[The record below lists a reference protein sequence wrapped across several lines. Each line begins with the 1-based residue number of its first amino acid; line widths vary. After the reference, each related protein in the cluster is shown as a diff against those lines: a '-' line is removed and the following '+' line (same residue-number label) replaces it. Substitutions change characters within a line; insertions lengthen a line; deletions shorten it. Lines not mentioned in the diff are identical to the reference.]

1 MRSGDRCGIEDTIY
15 TMAFRHLG
23 GSPKKALPGQMLLVV
38 RKCQALLMRMFNA
51 RGWRSKLLVSSF
63 FSCLRRDTNLGW
75 AHADGKITDD
85 FEARSPDELS
95 LQKGERIEL
104 IERDDDFGD
113 GWYLGKHVQNGR
125 VGLFP
130 EGKSPSLQRKFV
142 RNGLF

>member
-1 MRSGDRCGIEDTIY
+1 MRI
-15 TMAFRHLG
+15 A
-23 GSPKKALPGQMLLVV
+23 
-38 RKCQALLMRMFNA
+38 NA
-51 RGWRSKLLVSSF
+51 RGWRSELLVLSVF
-63 FSCLRRDTNLGW
+63 KRAACLRRDTGLGF
-75 AHADGKITDD
+75 AYADGKTIDD

-130 EGKSPSLQRKFV
+130 EGESPRKKGFV
-142 RNGLF
+142 RSGLF